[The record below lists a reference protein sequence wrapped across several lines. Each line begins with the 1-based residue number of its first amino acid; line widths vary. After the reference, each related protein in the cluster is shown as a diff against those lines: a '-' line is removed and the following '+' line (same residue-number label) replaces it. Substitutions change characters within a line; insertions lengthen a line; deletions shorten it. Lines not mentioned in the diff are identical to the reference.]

1 MSPCQATKSI
11 SGSRHRRLSRSSW
24 SKEIGKRVREG
35 PWTDQAVS
43 TTRKFEDALDA
54 GQLELAAQLVDYFME
69 EAKVVYVIY
78 DVWSEGFRGWLSK
91 EGVGEAELGEVDA
104 RLRRLLAFPDGSEY
118 EPRGRWTAMAASA
131 GTVANLLRSVRGAR
145 PQSPGTLRR
154 AARELAPAARPRR
167 RLHVRAAHLH
177 RRTLRRGGDR
187 ELLQV
192 RARALPAGALRALR
206 HPPPAL
212 RRDDLPQPLSQLRG
226 DARPPLWPRA
236 HAATSSSPRTKTA
249 T

>member
-1 MSPCQATKSI
+1 MPTTKSI
-11 SGSRHRRLSRSSW
+11 SGSAAPPVVTLSW

-118 EPRGRWTAMAASA
+118 EPRGRWAAMAASA
-131 GTVANLLRSVRGAR
+131 GTVANLLRAYEVPVPEARVRF
-145 PQSPGTLRR
+145 
-154 AARELAPAARPRR
+154 
-167 RLHVRAAHLH
+167 
-177 RRTLRRGGDR
+177 D
-187 ELLQV
+187 
-192 RARALPAGALRALR
+192 
-206 HPPPAL
+206 
-212 RRDDLPQPLSQLRG
+212 
-226 DARPPLWPRA
+226 
-236 HAATSSSPRTKTA
+236 
-249 T
+249 